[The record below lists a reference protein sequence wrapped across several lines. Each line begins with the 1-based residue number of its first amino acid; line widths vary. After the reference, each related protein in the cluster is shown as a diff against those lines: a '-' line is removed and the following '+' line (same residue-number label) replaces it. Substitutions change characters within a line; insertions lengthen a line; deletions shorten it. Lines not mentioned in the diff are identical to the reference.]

1 MIKWL
6 PNSMG
11 ISPVHPKCI
20 PYYEK
25 MKELGMVL
33 LVHTGEE
40 KAVISHDELQK
51 FGNPLLLRKPLD
63 LGVKI
68 IMAHCAS
75 LGQNRYIYIFI
86 FFFILFFFFFIF
98 IFIFI
103 LFIIFFFF
111 FIIFYYFLLFFHFFI
126 FLFFYFSKFFLFQGH

>member
-86 FFFILFFFFFIF
+86 YLFYFIFIYFYFFFFLFYLLFIF
-98 IFIFI
+98 Y
-103 LFIIFFFF
+103 
-111 FIIFYYFLLFFHFFI
+111 FYYFLLFFIIFSFFYFFI
-126 FLFFYFSKFFLFQGH
+126 FLFF